1 MDPNHA
7 ALAEHIQSHRDAR
20 RQMDDDREAVLD
32 AVSEAY
38 NDFVFYNR
46 KLDDTLPPDKLYRSI
61 REGVVTKAEIVAEFK
76 RLIDELDVNAR

>member
-1 MDPNHA
+1 MDPNQA
-7 ALAEHIQSHRDAR
+7 ALAEHLQAHRDAR
-20 RQMDDDREAVLD
+20 RQMDDDRELVLD

-46 KLDDTLPPDKLYRSI
+46 KLDDTLPPGKLYRLI

-76 RLIDELDVNAR
+76 RLIDTLDENSL